1 MLAPAEFKV
10 VLDAVGEPVEV
21 HMAKPP
27 ATVTKAKSIMQST
40 SKAHE
45 SIVAAYGVGGKS
57 FQFAAT
63 DVVPNRLDQILLTS
77 GERFTIDEVVKHFE
91 RGTGTLTSTTCYVK
105 GR

>member
-10 VLDAVGEPVEV
+10 ILDAVGEPVEV

-27 ATVTKAKSIMQST
+27 KTVSKVKAVMQST

-63 DVVPNRLDQILLTS
+63 DVVPNRLDQVILNS